1 MAKRGKPKTPPA
13 YLYGLTA
20 AEIGKM
26 SVGQHSALFAN
37 ALKDA
42 GMPVLIRELEFAKES
57 MGRKWRFDF
66 AFEDSKT
73 AVEIEGGGFAGG
85 RHTRGQ
91 GFAQDMEKYNAA
103 IMLGWAVLRYNRK
116 QALTRAAIEQI
127 RAVHCKRG
135 GVCASID
142 AAE

>member
-1 MAKRGKPKTPPA
+1 MSKPKTPPA
-13 YLYGLTA
+13 YLYGLTGS
-20 AEIGKM
+20 EIEKM

-42 GMPVLIRELEFAKES
+42 GLPPPTRELEFAKES

-73 AVEIEGGGFAGG
+73 AVEIEGGSFAGG

-103 IMLGWAVLRYNRK
+103 IFLGWAVLRYNRK
-116 QALTRAAIEQI
+116 QALTKAAIEQI

-135 GVCASID
+135 GVIRTVDSP
-142 AAE
+142 EMPS